1 MLFLVTMFKW
11 NQQLLEYYWR
21 RRNMKREII
30 TSVKKSETKAGSF
43 FFFVV
48 LEISCFKKWL
58 AMAILFLSPDESS
71 GAIRRHC
78 RMPPLIP
85 QGENWSLKVSFFFP
99 SGVGPFLYL
108 FDKLRSQKFCG
119 TLLWLGKQV
128 ETSVSFKLSLLLRKN
143 SIFGAISIQN
153 LVLIPDLNDAT
164 SQMLSIV
171 GKVRKPT
178 LVSFLCGLKKVK
190 YK

>member
-1 MLFLVTMFKW
+1 MKSTTIRV
-11 NQQLLEYYWR
+11 LLKKKEHEE
-21 RRNMKREII
+21 RNCYISEKIRN
-30 TSVKKSETKAGSF
+30 KSGVI

-58 AMAILFLSPDESS
+58 AMAIHFLSPGESS
-71 GAIRRHC
+71 GAISTALPNAAVNSTRWKLVTKS
-78 RMPPLIP
+78 LI
-85 QGENWSLKVSFFFP
+85 FYP

-128 ETSVSFKLSLLLRKN
+128 ETSLSYKLSLLLRKN

-153 LVLIPDLNDAT
+153 LVLIPDLNDAS

>member
-58 AMAILFLSPDESS
+58 AMAIHFLSPGESS
-71 GAIRRHC
+71 GAISTALPNAAVNSTRWKLVTKS
-78 RMPPLIP
+78 LI
-85 QGENWSLKVSFFFP
+85 FYP

-128 ETSVSFKLSLLLRKN
+128 ETSLSYKLSLLLRKN

-153 LVLIPDLNDAT
+153 LVLIPDLNDAS

>member
-43 FFFVV
+43 FFCCFGNF
-48 LEISCFKKWL
+48 LFQKMISDGNTFPV
-58 AMAILFLSPDESS
+58 A
-71 GAIRRHC
+71 RRKLGGDSTALPNAGVNST
-78 RMPPLIP
+78 RWKLVTKSLI
-85 QGENWSLKVSFFFP
+85 FFP

-128 ETSVSFKLSLLLRKN
+128 ETSLSFKLSLLLRKN

-164 SQMLSIV
+164 SQMLSIL

-178 LVSFLCGLKKVK
+178 LVSFWCGLKKVK